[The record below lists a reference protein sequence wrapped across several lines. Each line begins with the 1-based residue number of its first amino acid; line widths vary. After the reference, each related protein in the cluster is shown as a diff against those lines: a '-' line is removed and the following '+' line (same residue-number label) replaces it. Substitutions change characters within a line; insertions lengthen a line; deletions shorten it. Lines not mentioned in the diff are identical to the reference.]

1 MSSSK
6 VSSENPDDDRPL
18 PNLRQTG
25 STQSLQLNTKSGKN
39 LEQEQ
44 YICVQELVQ
53 KRIITP
59 PVLRRGRTTT

>member
-6 VSSENPDDDRPL
+6 VSSEHPDEDRHL
-18 PNLRQTG
+18 PNLRQNG

-44 YICVQELVQ
+44 YICV
-53 KRIITP
+53 
-59 PVLRRGRTTT
+59 